1 VNGLT
6 LSPDEKKILT
16 EIYYSCR
23 VQTKEAITAMQLI
36 SVIEEVVTPIFNQI
50 EQSFKEL
57 WYNIGMK
64 VTVQDLI
71 NLLSEMDPNWYVQ
84 VPSEECQDADGNQ
97 LYYWQDL
104 TSEEV
109 YSVDRVNRVRIG
121 AIIGTSL

>member
-23 VQTKEAITAMQLI
+23 VQTKETITAMQLM

-57 WYNIGMK
+57 
-64 VTVQDLI
+64 
-71 NLLSEMDPNWYVQ
+71 
-84 VPSEECQDADGNQ
+84 
-97 LYYWQDL
+97 
-104 TSEEV
+104 
-109 YSVDRVNRVRIG
+109 
-121 AIIGTSL
+121 